1 MKIES
6 AEYSATDL
14 IAFINDLQDQD
25 RQLLADRLERASK
38 RLAEVGPRV
47 KPGRGGGDEWSDVEV
62 LAHIAGFSKFYGVL
76 VHRMV
81 SGQVTDVDFLQATQ
95 MRDGSIDQ
103 MANME
108 PAELL
113 RMALA
118 DHARTVNELR
128 TVAAGSLRRRA
139 NLPEGG
145 TMTAEEVARLSL
157 VVHLENHV
165 NQLEKSLGG

>member
-6 AEYSATDL
+6 AGYSATEL
-14 IAFINDLQDQD
+14 ISFINDLEDQD
-25 RQLLADRLERASK
+25 RQVLADRLERASH
-38 RLAEVGPRV
+38 RLAQIGPRV
-47 KPGRGGGDEWSDVEV
+47 KPGRGEGDEWSDVEV

-81 SGQVTDVDFLQATQ
+81 SGKVADVDFLQATQ

-103 MANME
+103 MADME
-108 PAELL
+108 PADLL
-113 RMALA
+113 RMALT
-118 DHARTVNELR
+118 DHARTINELR

-139 NLPEGG
+139 NLPDGG

-165 NQLEKSLGG
+165 NQLEKSLG

>member
-6 AEYSATDL
+6 AGYSATEL
-14 IAFINDLQDQD
+14 ISFINDLQDQD
-25 RQLLADRLERASK
+25 RQVLADRLERASQ
-38 RLAEVGPRV
+38 RLAAIGPRV
-47 KPGRGGGDEWSDVEV
+47 QPGRGKGDEWSDVEV

-81 SGQVTDVDFLQATQ
+81 SGKVTDVDFLQATQ

-103 MANME
+103 MADME
-108 PAELL
+108 PADLL
-113 RMALA
+113 RMALT
-118 DHARTVNELR
+118 DHARTINELR

-139 NLPEGG
+139 NLPDGG

-165 NQLEKSLGG
+165 NQLEKSLG

>member
-6 AEYSATDL
+6 AEYSASEL
-14 IAFINDLQDQD
+14 IAFVNDLQDRD
-25 RQLLADRLERASK
+25 RQVLADRLERASR
-38 RLAEVGPRV
+38 RLAEIGPRV
-47 KPGRGGGDEWSDVEV
+47 KPGRGEGDEWSDIEV

-81 SGQVTDVDFLQATQ
+81 SGKVSDVNFLQATQ

-103 MANME
+103 MAGMD

-113 RMALA
+113 RMALT

-128 TVAAGSLRRRA
+128 TVDPGSLRLKA
-139 NLPEGG
+139 ALPDGG
-145 TMTAEEVARLSL
+145 TMSAEEVARLSL
-157 VVHLENHV
+157 VVHLEDHV
-165 NQLEKSLGG
+165 NQLEKSLG

>member
-6 AEYSATDL
+6 AGYSATDL
-14 IAFINDLQDQD
+14 ISFINDLEDQD
-25 RQLLADRLERASK
+25 RQVLADRLERASQ
-38 RLAEVGPRV
+38 RLAQIGPRV
-47 KPGRGGGDEWSDVEV
+47 QPGRGEGDEWSDVEV

-81 SGQVTDVDFLQATQ
+81 SGKVTDVNFLEATQ

-103 MANME
+103 MADME
-108 PAELL
+108 PSDLL
-113 RMALA
+113 RMALT
-118 DHARTVNELR
+118 DHARTINELR

-139 NLPEGG
+139 NLPDGG

-157 VVHLENHV
+157 VAHLENHV
-165 NQLEKSLGG
+165 NQLEKSLG

>member
-6 AEYSATDL
+6 AGYSATEL
-14 IAFINDLQDQD
+14 IAFINDLQDHD
-25 RQLLADRLERASK
+25 RQVLADRLERASQ
-38 RLAEVGPRV
+38 RLAAVGPRV
-47 KPGRGGGDEWSDVEV
+47 KPGRGEGDEWSDVEV

-81 SGQVTDVDFLQATQ
+81 SGKVTDVNFLQATQ

-103 MANME
+103 MADME
-108 PAELL
+108 PSDLL
-113 RMALA
+113 RMALT
-118 DHARTVNELR
+118 DHARTINELR

-139 NLPEGG
+139 NLPDGG

-157 VVHLENHV
+157 VAHLENHV
-165 NQLEKSLGG
+165 NQLEKSLG